1 MIRENQRLFNVINVI
16 IDVIIL
22 LISNMI
28 VNSHLFDKVLL
39 LGNVTNIFAV
49 SRLNTILL
57 FFVLLII
64 SYIFLYSFFGLYKPQ
79 RTNKTVFSES
89 SNILKANIAEFLFLS
104 FLISFGLLPV
114 TLDYIISFTV
124 INFIIASIERATLR
138 GVLRLLR
145 SKGFNTK
152 YILIIGAGEVGQ
164 NVVSTIKL
172 NTYLGYKVIGFL
184 DDNMEGELDG
194 IPVLGKLDDLER
206 ILSEKMVD
214 RVIVS
219 VAPRHYKVLEKLM
232 RTCEKM
238 GVRADIVP
246 DYYRYI
252 TAHPSIELIDN
263 IPLISVR
270 FLPLDITYND
280 LFKRICDILFVV
292 ITGIIISPLL
302 LVVALAIKL
311 TSPGNIIYKQER
323 IGKGGVPF
331 QIYKFRSMSS
341 ENEYIDDKK
350 WTQKDDPRIT
360 KVGRFI
366 RKTSI
371 DELPQFYNILK
382 GDMSLIGPRPE
393 RPYFVNKFREDLPKY
408 MIKHHVRPGMTGW
421 AQVNGYRG
429 NTSIVKRIEYDIY
442 YVENW
447 TFLLDLKI
455 FFKTIPTLIND
466 KNAY

>member
-16 IDVIIL
+16 MDIIVV
-22 LISNMI
+22 LISNLI
-28 VNSHLFDKVLL
+28 VNSHLFDHILL
-39 LGNVTNIFAV
+39 LNHVTTIFAV
-49 SRLNTILL
+49 NRNSTILL
-57 FFVLLII
+57 FFVLVIP
-64 SYIFLYSFFGLYKPQ
+64 SYILLYSFFGLYKPQ
-79 RTNKTVFSES
+79 RTNRTVFSES
-89 SNILKANIAEFLFLS
+89 SNILKANITEFLVLS
-104 FLISFGLLPV
+104 ILISVGLLPV
-114 TLDYIISFTV
+114 TLDYIISFTI
-124 INFIIASIERATLR
+124 INFILATIERASLR
-138 GVLRLLR
+138 GVLRILR
-145 SKGFNTK
+145 AKGFNTK

-164 NVVSTIKL
+164 NVVNTIKV

-184 DDNMEGELDG
+184 DDHIEGELDG
-194 IPVLGKLDDLER
+194 IEILGKIEDLEK

-219 VAPRHYKVLEKLM
+219 VAPRHYKVLEKIM
-232 RTCEKM
+232 NNCEKM

-292 ITGIIISPLL
+292 IVGIIISPILL
-302 LVVALAIKL
+302 IVALAVKL
-311 TSPGNIIYKQER
+311 DSPGNIIYKQER

-360 KVGRFI
+360 KVGHFI

-393 RPYFVNKFREDLPKY
+393 RPYFVKKFREDVPKY

-455 FFKTIPTLIND
+455 FYKTIPTLIND

>member
-57 FFVLLII
+57 FFALLII

-393 RPYFVNKFREDLPKY
+393 RPYFVNKFREDVPKY